1 MILDLF
7 LSIQPF
13 PSSTFVN
20 KILQA
25 AAFEG
30 VMFLIIPIL
39 GVIVEYII
47 VRGLRKMIAGLT
59 SVSTEYYFSNYVLFF
74 GVVVHELS
82 HALFALITGAK
93 IMKIVLFKP
102 DNGSLGHVEFQARG
116 NTFLQ
121 ALQFSVSACAPVV
134 VGIVFLTALIF
145 KVFPVLSTPIQ
156 WVLTIYASVS
166 VLFHMNMSK
175 ADLNCYF
182 KGAGPIL
189 LVGLPVC
196 LMVFFVR

>member
-7 LSIQPF
+7 LSIHPF
-13 PSSTFVN
+13 SSVFAN
-20 KILQA
+20 KIIQA
-25 AAFEG
+25 LAFEG

-39 GVIVEYII
+39 GVIVECII
-47 VRGLRKMIAGLT
+47 VRGLRKMIANLISGPA
-59 SVSTEYYFSNYVLFF
+59 EYYFSNYVLFF

-93 IMKIVLFKP
+93 ITKIALFKP
-102 DNGSLGHVEFQARG
+102 DNGSLGHVEFQTRG
-116 NTFLQ
+116 DAFSR
-121 ALQFSVSACAPVV
+121 ALQLSVSACAPVV
-134 VGIVFLTALIF
+134 VGSVLLTALIF
-145 KVFPVLSTPIQ
+145 KVFPVLSTAIQ

-196 LMVFFVR
+196 LMIFLIR

>member
-7 LSIQPF
+7 SSIHPA
-13 PSSTFVN
+13 SSEFVN
-20 KILQA
+20 KIIQA

-30 VMFLIIPIL
+30 VMFLIIPLL

-47 VRGLRKMIAGLT
+47 VRGLRKMIAALISGQA
-59 SVSTEYYFSNYVLFF
+59 EYYFSNYVLFF

-93 IMKIVLFKP
+93 ITKIALFKP
-102 DNGSLGHVEFQARG
+102 DNGSLGHVEFQTRG
-116 NTFLQ
+116 DAFLR
-121 ALQFSVSACAPVV
+121 ALQLSVSACAPVV
-134 VGIVFLTALIF
+134 VGSILLTVLIF
-145 KVFPVLSTPIQ
+145 RIFPALSTTIQ
-156 WVLTIYASVS
+156 WILTIYASVS

-175 ADLNCYF
+175 ADLKCYF

-196 LMVFFVR
+196 LMVFLIR

>member
-25 AAFEG
+25 ATFEG

-93 IMKIVLFKP
+93 ITKIVLFKP
-102 DNGSLGHVEFQARG
+102 DNGSLGHVEFQTRG
-116 NTFLQ
+116 DAFSR
-121 ALQFSVSACAPVV
+121 ALQLSVSACAPVV
-134 VGIVFLTALIF
+134 VGSILLTALIF
-145 KVFPVLSTPIQ
+145 KVFPVLSTAIQ

-166 VLFHMNMSK
+166 VLSSFSM
-175 ADLNCYF
+175 
-182 KGAGPIL
+182 
-189 LVGLPVC
+189 
-196 LMVFFVR
+196 